1 MSKFAKRLKKLNK
14 KARNILVVGN
24 AWGNVQELAE
34 FYNTVFLV
42 DDQQR
47 MVRGRNI
54 VYRENFDNIHLLYD
68 VDIVLF
74 DIDHQNHISEL
85 FQVFK
90 RWDSLI
96 IIQGPELIT
105 KENQNF
111 LKSHNYQIVEIHKT
125 YYQWKLR

>member
-14 KARNILVVGN
+14 KARNVLVVGN
-24 AWGNVQELAE
+24 AWGNIQELSE
-34 FYNTVFLV
+34 SYNTIFLV

-47 MVRGRNI
+47 KVRGRNI

-68 VDIVLF
+68 VDIILI

-85 FQVFK
+85 YQLFK

-96 IIQGPELIT
+96 IIQGPELIS